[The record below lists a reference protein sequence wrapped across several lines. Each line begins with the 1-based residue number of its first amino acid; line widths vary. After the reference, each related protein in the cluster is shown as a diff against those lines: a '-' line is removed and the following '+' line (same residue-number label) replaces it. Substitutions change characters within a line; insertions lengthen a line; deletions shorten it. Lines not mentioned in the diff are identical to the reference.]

1 MCYQCVATSRS
12 ESALAATANSRRIV
26 QRFLTREGAQ
36 VAYSRLRVYY
46 GPREAQRASGPAP
59 QRVTIP
65 LGDILSALADA
76 QRQNRAW
83 IQDFLGDEITISSDL
98 YEVLLAYQHYR
109 RPAG

>member
-1 MCYQCVATSRS
+1 
-12 ESALAATANSRRIV
+12 V
-26 QRFLTREGAQ
+26 QRFLAREGAQ

-46 GPREAQRASGPAP
+46 GPRDSQRAAGPAP
-59 QRVTIP
+59 QRVTVP
-65 LGDILSALADA
+65 LGDVLPILADA

-83 IQDFLGDEITISSDL
+83 VHDFLGDEITISSDL